1 MGIYDQLNSKTM
13 LEYLVMI
20 HEQSYSQIGRKLH
33 ITPQQFSDWIK
44 KRRPIPEE
52 RLKALSDYFG
62 VSTEYL
68 VDDNSYAGELTP
80 INKLDIQMI
89 LVHRKMEESPIE
101 DADVYQTKLYELQKE
116 KERQIRIA
124 RLVAMLQ
131 QDNDNVNWI
140 IDKVLEQLESG
151 NETALA
157 HKLRQE
163 GTP

>member
-20 HEQSYSQIGRKLH
+20 HEQSYSQIGRELH

-62 VSTEYL
+62 VNTEYL
-68 VDDNSYAGELTP
+68 VDENSYAGELTP

-89 LVHRKMEESPIE
+89 LVHHKMEESPIE
-101 DADVYQTKLYELQKE
+101 DADVYQTKLSELQKE

-140 IDKVLEQLESG
+140 IDTVLEQLESG